1 MDRIKAFWNDHS
13 GGLAA
18 DSAKAAVAIAFMSLV
33 SAHWLA
39 GASAP
44 LEKDRLAQIASAA
57 SKGKNIDPMAT
68 GSIRKLADDTRLD
81 PCVLPNKR

>member
-44 LEKDRLAQIASAA
+44 LEKERLAQIASAA
-57 SKGKNIDPMAT
+57 SKGKNIDPLTT
-68 GSIRKLADDTRLD
+68 GSIRKLTDDTKLD
-81 PCVLPNKR
+81 PCVLPAKR

>member
-1 MDRIKAFWNDHS
+1 MKRIIAFYKDNQ

-18 DSAKAAVAIAFMSLV
+18 DSAKAAVAIAFLSLV

-44 LEKDRLAQIASAA
+44 LEKERMAQIASAA
-57 SKGKNIDPMAT
+57 GKGKSIDPLTT
-68 GSIRKLADDTRLD
+68 GSIRKLADETKLD
-81 PCVLPNKR
+81 PCVLPAKR

>member
-13 GGLAA
+13 GGIAA

-44 LEKDRLAQIASAA
+44 LEKERLAQIAQAA
-57 SKGKNIDPMAT
+57 SKGKTIDPMST
-68 GSIRKLADDTRLD
+68 GSIRKLADETKLD
-81 PCVLPNKR
+81 PCVLPSKR